1 MPHPQMVQEATV
13 VAFRP
18 VASRFRREPRED
30 RDDTERGT
38 ILLFTGV
45 RYERMVDAPA
55 DSVEQDARPDRSDEI
70 WA

>member
-1 MPHPQMVQEATV
+1 MVEEATV

-45 RYERMVDAPA
+45 RYERMVDEPVK
-55 DSVEQDARPDRSDEI
+55 STEHHARPDRSDEI